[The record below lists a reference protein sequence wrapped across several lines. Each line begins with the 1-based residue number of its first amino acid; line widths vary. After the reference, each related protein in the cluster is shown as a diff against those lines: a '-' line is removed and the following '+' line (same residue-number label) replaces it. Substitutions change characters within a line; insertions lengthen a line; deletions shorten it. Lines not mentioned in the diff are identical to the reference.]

1 MKYKKIK
8 DLHYDFSYYVSKEGL
23 FGVAFFGHKGNKR
36 KVKYIYNALLKQY
49 KGVNNVQRYT
59 QRLYDIFLGRYRL
72 GYSMAKYRIML
83 FYIKRY

>member
-49 KGVNNVQRYT
+49 KGVNNV
-59 QRLYDIFLGRYRL
+59 
-72 GYSMAKYRIML
+72 
-83 FYIKRY
+83 

>member
-1 MKYKKIK
+1 MLKGACRVFINKHWVNQWKGLIVKYKKIK

-49 KGVNNVQRYT
+49 KGVNNDV
-59 QRLYDIFLGRYRL
+59 L
-72 GYSMAKYRIML
+72 
-83 FYIKRY
+83 

>member
-1 MKYKKIK
+1 MFIKLDTKVNQWKGLIVKYKKIK

-49 KGVNNVQRYT
+49 KGVNNDV
-59 QRLYDIFLGRYRL
+59 L
-72 GYSMAKYRIML
+72 
-83 FYIKRY
+83 